1 MSLEVLR
8 FELRYHFSRPLLYIF
23 AASFFIMAFLIVSS
37 DAVMPI
43 GRGGNIARNAPFAI
57 FNVLSFMS
65 LFGLTAVAFLVAP
78 AVNRDHEWNTQALFF
93 TTPVTKA
100 EYLLGRFVGATFP
113 VVAAMMMAC
122 VGIALAAMMPWQDPE
137 HIAAFNMWPYLYSL
151 VLFILPNLYL
161 SGAIFFSIATLTK
174 RTFSAYI
181 AVIGFL
187 ILYGMA
193 RAFLGDLD
201 NQAIV
206 SMADPFG
213 WSSFRVMTQYW
224 TVAER
229 NVQLLPFSGL
239 LLVNRILWLSIAT
252 GILIY
257 TVFRYRMRT
266 GEASGRRGRRRQLE
280 EEAQASA
287 KSTVT
292 PVQTADAPTAT
303 LSFTPRAR
311 FAQFLSYTAFETK
324 GVLRS
329 TPFLVVMLFG
339 TANLLA
345 RLFVVRGG
353 VSAWPLTQEMLHR
366 IESGFWIY
374 PMLVIVIY
382 SAELIW
388 KDRRTRINEITD
400 ALPVPNWIPLVS
412 RFTALYVISALM
424 LVFAMICTISYQAV
438 KGHFDLE
445 LALYFK
451 ALFLVTLT
459 EWMMFAALAVFC
471 QVLGGSLFLG
481 TLLYVLYLLVQEVP
495 ADLGYEHHLYV
506 YPTAPEAP
514 YSDMNGYGHFAAPLF
529 WFRFYWGLFAAGLLI
544 LANWLWVRG
553 TDNRISQRLRKARK
567 RMTRRS
573 VAAFA
578 AILLGFVLV
587 GSWIFYNTNVLNTYW
602 TNNSI
607 EGLRATYEQRYKHY
621 DGLAQ
626 PKVTAVRLDVDIYPD
641 SRTVDIRGHLR
652 LVNKTNVEIDKLHVL
667 TDPNVIIKSFDLPE
681 HGVDVDDRETGY
693 RIYAL
698 AKPLAPEDS
707 LDFGFDISS
716 VNRGFVNDHSNVQV
730 VGNGTFIGNSDYIP
744 QIGYSPG
751 LELEEPDKRKKHG
764 LADRPR
770 LPAVDNTEAL
780 QRIFTPDADRI
791 DFEAVV
797 STSPDQIAIAP
808 GYLQREWQENGRRYF
823 HYKMDAPILNF
834 YSFVSGRYEVTRDRW
849 NGVSIEVYHHERHH
863 MNVARMIESVRNSLE
878 YFTENFSPYQ
888 YRQIRIVE
896 FPGYRSFAQSFP
908 NTVPYS
914 EAIHFVDDLRDK
926 NKIDRV
932 FYVTAHE
939 VAHQWWGH
947 QVTGAWVQGGNMID
961 ESMAQYSALMVMEKD
976 YGADRMR
983 KFLRHELD
991 RYLRGRTHEMDEE
1004 VPLMRVGNQSYIY
1017 YAKGSLVMYALR
1029 EYIGEETFNAA
1040 LRKYIEAT
1048 AFQGPPYTNSI
1059 EFLSYVRDAVPARY
1073 QYLIEDMFETIT
1085 LYDNRTENAT
1095 ATRMD
1100 DGRYKL
1106 VLTYQSHK
1114 LRADG
1119 KGAETEIDHADWI
1132 EIGVYGETE
1141 GDERAIEKTLY
1152 RKKHSLASGTG
1163 DIEIIVDE
1171 KPVRA
1176 GIDPRNILID
1186 RFPDDNIKKVS
1197 L

>member
-8 FELRYHFSRPLLYIF
+8 FELKYHFSRPLLYIF
-23 AASFFIMAFLIVSS
+23 ATSFFLMTFLIISS
-37 DAVMPI
+37 DTVMPI
-43 GRGGNIARNAPFAI
+43 GRGGNIARNAPFVI

-65 LFGLTAVAFLVAP
+65 LFGLIAVAFLVAP
-78 AVNRDHEWNTQALFF
+78 AVNRDREWNTQELFF
-93 TTPVTKA
+93 STPVKKVV
-100 EYLLGRFVGATFP
+100 YLLGRFLGATFP
-113 VVAAMMMAC
+113 VVAAMMMSCA
-122 VGIALAAMMPWQDPE
+122 GIALAAIMPWQDPE
-137 HIAAFNMWPYLYSL
+137 YFLAFNMWPYLYSMA
-151 VLFILPNLYL
+151 LFTLPNLYL

-174 RTFSAYI
+174 KTFLAYI
-181 AVIGFL
+181 AVVVFL

-213 WSSFRVMTQYW
+213 WSSFRIMTQYW

-229 NVQLLPFSGL
+229 NAQLLPFSGI
-239 LLVNRILWLSIAT
+239 RILWLST
-252 GILIY
+252 GTAILIY
-257 TVFRYRMRT
+257 TVFRYRMLT
-266 GEASGRRGRRRQLE
+266 GEASGQRGRRRQFE
-280 EEAQASA
+280 DGGEVGARE
-287 KSTVT
+287 TVT
-292 PVQTADAPTAT
+292 LGQAVDTPVAKLD
-303 LSFTPRAR
+303 FTPRAR
-311 FAQFLSYTAFETK
+311 FAQLLSHTAFETR
-324 GVLRS
+324 GILCS
-329 TPFLVVMLFG
+329 TPFLVVVLFG
-339 TANLLA
+339 AVNLLA
-345 RLFVVRGG
+345 RLFVIRGG
-353 VSAWPLTQEMLHR
+353 VSAWPLTQEMLRR

-382 SAELIW
+382 GADLIW

-424 LVFAMICTISYQAV
+424 LVFALICTISFQAV
-438 KGHFDLE
+438 KGHFDFE
-445 LALYFK
+445 LVLYFK
-451 ALFLVTLT
+451 ALFLVSLS
-459 EWMMFAALAVFC
+459 EWMLFAALAIFC
-471 QVLGGSLFLG
+471 QVLGGSLPLG
-481 TLLYVLYLLVQEVP
+481 TLLYVLYLMVQEVP

-529 WFRFYWGLFAAGLLI
+529 WHRLYWAFFAAGLLV

-553 TDNRISQRLRKARK
+553 TDNRISQRLRKFGK

-578 AILLGFVLV
+578 ASSLGFVLV
-587 GSWIFYNTNVLNTYW
+587 GSWVFYNTNVLNTYR
-602 TNNSI
+602 TDNSV
-607 EGLRATYEQRYKHY
+607 ESLRALCETRYKQY
-621 DGLAQ
+621 DGLPQ
-626 PKVTAVRLDVDIYPD
+626 PKVTAARLEVDIYPD
-641 SRTVDIRGHLR
+641 SRTVDIRGRLH
-652 LVNKTNVEIDKLHVL
+652 LVNKTNIEIDKLHVF
-667 TDPNVIIKSFDLPE
+667 TDPNLIINSFDLPE
-681 HGVDVDDRETGY
+681 HVIDVDDRETGY

-698 AKPLAPEDS
+698 AKPLAPKDS

-730 VGNGTFIGNSDYIP
+730 VGNGTFISNSDYIP
-744 QIGYSPG
+744 QIGYSPAF
-751 LELEEPDKRKKHG
+751 EIEEPDKRIKHG
-764 LADRPR
+764 LPDLPR
-770 LPAVDNTEAL
+770 IAAVDDTEAL
-780 QRIFTPDADRI
+780 RRIFTPDADRI
-791 DFEAVV
+791 VFEAVV
-797 STSPDQIAIAP
+797 STSPDQTAIAP
-808 GYLQREWQENGRRYF
+808 GYLQREWEENGRRYF
-823 HYKMDAPILNF
+823 HYKMDTPILNF
-834 YSFVSGRYEVTRDRW
+834 YSFVSGRYEVTRDNW
-849 NGVSIEVYHHERHH
+849 NDIPIEVYYHKRHH

-878 YFTENFSPYQ
+878 YCTENFSPYQ
-888 YRQIRIVE
+888 YSQIRIVE

-908 NTVPYS
+908 NTIPYS

-939 VAHQWWGH
+939 VAHQWWAH
-947 QVTGAWVQGGNMID
+947 QVTGANVQGSFMID

-976 YGADRMR
+976 YGADHMR

-991 RYLRGRTHEMDEE
+991 RYLRGRTQEMDEE
-1004 VPLMRVGNQSYIY
+1004 APLMLVGNQSYIY

-1029 EYIGEETFNAA
+1029 EYIGEETFNTA
-1040 LRKYIEAT
+1040 LRKYIKAT

-1059 EFLSYVRDAVPARY
+1059 EFLSYVRDAVPEAY

-1085 LYDNRTENAT
+1085 LYDNRMENAT
-1095 ATRMD
+1095 VTRMD

-1106 VLTYQSHK
+1106 VITYQSHK

-1119 KGAETEIDHADWI
+1119 KGAETEIDHVDWI
-1132 EIGVYGETE
+1132 EIGVYGEPE
-1141 GDERAIEKTLY
+1141 VDDRAIEKTLY
-1152 RKKHSLASGTG
+1152 RKKHRLASGTG

-1171 KPVRA
+1171 RPVRA

-1197 L
+1197 G